1 MSQADGLAVLEER
14 VHLPGRGTR
23 VRLAAGA
30 RHLLGDA
37 LASVAPGA
45 RRAGWVVDGRVAQLW
60 ERAGGLAA
68 PPGVE
73 LLRVVLPPG
82 EACKE
87 REVLAATQDVL
98 LGLTRE
104 EPVVVV
110 GGGAA
115 LDLGGLAAATCHR
128 GHPWVAVPTTVLA
141 MADASVGGKVAIN
154 HARGKN
160 LLGTFHPP
168 GEVLADLELLAT
180 LPVREAAAGW
190 AEVRKAGF
198 VGDAGLLEL
207 LAGGVP
213 ATAALEAAALQRA
226 IAVKARLVEHDER
239 DHGARRALNYGHT
252 LGHALE
258 RAGLGLL
265 HGEAVALGMLAA
277 LALAEARGV
286 LAPGVRAREAAALA
300 RLGLPIALA
309 QAPSRERVLALA
321 GADKKRKAGRHVFV
335 LPVGTHGVQVVED
348 VTEAELA
355 AALAALAPAAR

>member
-1 MSQADGLAVLEER
+1 MSGGSLPAVREER
-14 VHLPGRGTR
+14 VQLAGRATR
-23 VRLAAGA
+23 VRLGSGV
-30 RHLLGDA
+30 RRLLPEA
-37 LASVAPGA
+37 LEALAPGA
-45 RRAGWVVDGRVAQLW
+45 RRLGWVVDAGVARLW
-60 ERAGGLAA
+60 ERAGGLQVPEGFEA
-68 PPGVE
+68 
-73 LLRVVLPPG
+73 LRVELPPG

-87 REVLAATQDVL
+87 REVLARAQDVL
-98 LGLTRE
+98 LGLRRD
-104 EPVVVV
+104 EPVVVL

-115 LDLGGLAAATCHR
+115 LDLGGLAAATAHR
-128 GHPWVAVPTTVLA
+128 GHPWLAVPTTVLA

-168 GEVLADLELLAT
+168 LEVLADLDLLAT
-180 LPVREAAAGW
+180 LPAREAAAGW

-207 LAGGVP
+207 LADGVP
-213 ATAALEAAALQRA
+213 AGADAGAQALQRA
-226 IAVKARLVEHDER
+226 IAVKARLVEQDER
-239 DHGARRALNYGHT
+239 DHGPRRALNYGHT

-300 RLGLPIALA
+300 RLGLPTTLS
-309 QAPSRERVLALA
+309 QAPDPARVLALA
-321 GADKKRKAGRHVFV
+321 GADKKRQGLRHVFV
-335 LPVGTHGVQVVED
+335 LPTGTQGVRVVDD
-348 VTEAELA
+348 VTDAELE
-355 AALAALAPAAR
+355 AALAALWPAR

>member
-1 MSQADGLAVLEER
+1 MSPGAGRAVLEEHVR
-14 VHLPGRGTR
+14 LAGRGTR

-30 RHLLGDA
+30 RQLLGEA
-37 LASVAPGA
+37 LEAVAPGA
-45 RRAGWVVDGRVAQLW
+45 RRAGWVIDGRVAALW
-60 ERAGGLAA
+60 ERPGGVGA
-68 PPGVE
+68 PPGLE
-73 LLRVVLPPG
+73 LLRMELPPG

-87 REVLAATQDVL
+87 REVLAAAQDVL
-98 LGLTRE
+98 LGLRRD

-115 LDLGGLAAATCHR
+115 LDLGGMAAATCHR

-168 GEVLADLELLAT
+168 GEVLADLELLST
-180 LPVREAAAGW
+180 LPAREAAAGW

-198 VGDAGLLEL
+198 VGDAGLLDL
-207 LAGGVP
+207 LDGGVP
-213 ATAALEAAALQRA
+213 AGAGAQAPALQRA
-226 IAVKARLVEHDER
+226 IAVKARLVEQDEL
-239 DHGARRALNYGHT
+239 DHGPRRALNYGHT

-300 RLGLPIALA
+300 RLGLPTVLS
-309 QAPSRERVLALA
+309 APPDTARVLALA
-321 GADKKRKAGRHVFV
+321 GADKKRKDARHVFV
-335 LPVGTHGVQVVED
+335 LPVGTHGVRVVDD
-348 VTEAELA
+348 VSEAELA
-355 AALAALAPAAR
+355 AALGALAPPAR